1 MSSTGQSALEM
12 VMAIAFIMMIFIILL
27 FSYQLKLLESNELKM
42 VMDGKRICRSIATN
56 INTIAEQGPSY
67 YLYFNI
73 PKKVQGG
80 HEYNITVSKNIVD
93 IVWYRFS
100 WTEQI
105 ITTNVTVHCLD
116 KGLDVKNKILNE
128 DDRVLILCNR
138 PELTP
143 LPDSFKPLTA
153 QANETLN
160 VSIDVENFGVTDAGE
175 FKVRFNSTYNE
186 SDVTVWELGR
196 DGKTTVRAEMTMPPS
211 PEDYIVRISVDYND
225 DINESIESNNVYNG
239 TIQVQ

>member
-12 VMAIAFIMMIFIILL
+12 IMAIAFIMMIFIILL

-56 INTIAEQGPSY
+56 INTIAEQGSSY

-73 PKKVQGG
+73 PQKVQGG
-80 HEYNITVSKNIVD
+80 HEYNITISKNIVD

-143 LPDSFKPLTA
+143 LPDSFEPLTA

-160 VSIDVENFGVTDAGE
+160 VSIDVENYGVTDAAN
-175 FKVRFNSTYNE
+175 FTVRFNNT
-186 SDVTVWELGR
+186 DVVVSGLGK
-196 DGKTTVRAEMTMPPS
+196 DEKTTVRAEMTMPPS
-211 PEDYIVRISVDYND
+211 SEDYIIRISVDYND
-225 DINESIESNNVYNG
+225 DINESIESNNVYNA

>member
-27 FSYQLKLLESNELKM
+27 FSYQLKLIESNELKM
-42 VMDGKRICRSIATN
+42 VMDGKRICRSVSTN

-73 PKKVQGG
+73 PQKVQGG
-80 HEYNITVSKNIVD
+80 HEYNITVSKNFVD
-93 IVWYRFS
+93 ITWYRFS

-116 KGLDVKNKILNE
+116 KGLDVKNKVLNE
-128 DDRVLILCNR
+128 DDRILILCNR

-143 LPDSFKPLTA
+143 LPDSFGPLTA

-160 VSIDVENFGVTDAGE
+160 VSIDVENFGVTDAGS
-175 FKVRFNSTYNE
+175 FTVRVNDTN
-186 SDVTVWELGR
+186 VAVPGLVR
-196 DGKTTVRAEMTMPPS
+196 DEKTTVMAELTMPPS
-211 PEDYIVRISVDYND
+211 PEDYRVRISVDYND
-225 DINESIESNNVYNG
+225 EINESIESNNVYNA

>member
-12 VMAIAFIMMIFIILL
+12 VMATAFIMIIFIILL

-42 VMDGKRICRSIATN
+42 VMDGKRICRSVSTN

-67 YLYFNI
+67 YLYFSI
-73 PKKVQGG
+73 PQKVQGG
-80 HEYNITVSKNIVD
+80 HEYNITVSKNFVD
-93 IVWYRFS
+93 IAWYQFS

-138 PELTP
+138 PELIP
-143 LPDSFKPLTA
+143 LPDSFVPLTA
-153 QANETLN
+153 GVNETLN
-160 VSIDVENFGVTDAGE
+160 VSIDVENFGVIDAGS
-175 FKVRFNSTYNE
+175 FTVRFNDT
-186 SDVTVWELGR
+186 DVVVSELR
-196 DGKTTVRAEMTMPPS
+196 KDEKTTVMAELTTPLL
-211 PEDYIVRISVDYND
+211 PEDYLVRISVDYND
-225 DINESIESNNVYNG
+225 EINESIESNNVYNA